1 MFDPRMEKLA
11 DNLIRYS
18 CRLKKGEKLLIEAT
32 DIPEEMVAL
41 LVRKVSEA
49 GGVPLVTVKQNRV
62 LRELYR
68 HATQESMKLAG
79 DCERYRME
87 KVQAYIALRGTHN
100 VNELADVPAERVKLY
115 QTHWLSPV
123 HFDVRVPK
131 TKWVVLRWPNGSMAQ
146 QAKLSTDAFED
157 FYFSV
162 CCLDYAKMARAM
174 EPLKALMEKTDRVKI
189 TAPGTNLS
197 FSIKGIP
204 AVPCSGSHNIPD
216 GEIFTAP
223 VRDSVNGTI
232 RYNTRSLYLGTEF
245 SDITFTFKK
254 GKIIKASGSPNER
267 VQAVLD
273 SDAGARYVG
282 EFAIGV
288 NPYVTKPMLDTLFDE
303 KIAGSI
309 HFTPGASY
317 DEANNGNKSQVH
329 WDLVLIQ
336 TPEWGGGEVYFDNK
350 LIRKNGRFIP
360 KALVPLNPENLL

>member
-1 MFDPRMEKLA
+1 MIDPRMEKLA

-18 CRLKKGEKLLIEAT
+18 CRLKKGETVLIEAT
-32 DIPEEMVAL
+32 DVPEEMVAM
-41 LVRKVSEA
+41 LVRKVSDV
-49 GGVPLVTVKQNRV
+49 GGVPLVTIKHNRI
-62 LRELYR
+62 LRELYK
-68 HATQESMKLAG
+68 HATEASMKLAG
-79 DCERYRME
+79 DYERFRME
-87 KVQAYIALRGTHN
+87 KVHAYIALRGSHN
-100 VNELADVPAERVKLY
+100 INELADVPAERIKLY

-131 TKWVVLRWPNGSMAQ
+131 TKWVVLRWPTSSMAQ
-146 QAKLSTDAFED
+146 QAKLSTDSFED

-162 CCLDYAKMARAM
+162 CCLDYARMAKAM
-174 EPLKALMEKTDRVKI
+174 EPLKELMEKTDKVKI
-189 TAPGTNLS
+189 SAPGTNLT

-204 AVPCSGSHNIPD
+204 AVPCCGRRNIPD

-223 VRDSVNGTI
+223 VKDSVNGTI

-245 SDITFTFKK
+245 SEVSFTFKK
-254 GKIIKASGSPNER
+254 GKIVKATGNPHDR

-317 DEANNGNKSQVH
+317 DEAPNGNKSQVH

-336 TPEWGGGEVYFDNK
+336 TPEWGGGELHFDNK
-350 LIRKNGRFIP
+350 LIRKNGRFVP
-360 KALVPLNPENLL
+360 KSLAGLNPENLG